1 MILRLALSVLIALA
15 AMPDAHAQ
23 TRPMQEKVTPRPVPA
38 APKGLPPQVTG
49 TGLYVYSPWVK
60 FCGRDKADPAAP
72 QICLTMMEVRREVGP
87 FAAGAALI
95 EGAGENKILRVTLPP
110 DVRRS
115 AGARISVDSETPRSG
130 GFAACNPQ
138 GCLADFAAS
147 PEFVAR
153 LKAGTLLHLRG
164 TGPAGQPKS
173 YRLPLADFAK
183 ANEGAPSTP
192 R

>member
-15 AMPDAHAQ
+15 AMPDVRAQ
-23 TRPMQEKVTPRPVPA
+23 TSPLPEKVGPRPVQS

-49 TGLYVYSPWVK
+49 TALYVYSRWVK
-60 FCGRDKADPAAP
+60 FCGRDQADPAAP
-72 QICLTMMEVRREVGP
+72 QVCLTMMEVRREVGP

-95 EGAGENKILRVTLPP
+95 EGAGEKILRVTLPP
-110 DVRRS
+110 DVQRS
-115 AGARISVDSETPRSG
+115 AGARISVDSEKPRSSS
-130 GFAACNPQ
+130 FAACNPR

-147 PEFVAR
+147 PEFVAK